1 MEGYRYRLRSRAII
15 FLILLLAWMT
25 MIFVMSSMPGEEST
39 EMSNIFL
46 KLGNRFL
53 LWIAPGSSLA
63 FRSFLVRKMAHV
75 TEYLILEIFMVFTLR
90 EWMRAKNKDVMRKSF
105 YADLLLRPFLLGVLY
120 AASDELH
127 QYFVSERSAQIRD
140 VCIDSIGLA
149 LGLLL
154 SWLILNIL
162 YHRILRRTTLS

>member
-1 MEGYRYRLRSRAII
+1 MKGYRYRLRSRAIV

-25 MIFVMSSMPGEEST
+25 LIFVMSSMPGEEST

-46 KLGNRFL
+46 RLGNHFL

-63 FRSFLVRKMAHV
+63 FRSFLVRKTAHV
-75 TEYLILEIFMVFTLR
+75 TEYLILEVFMVFTLR
-90 EWMRAKNKDVMRKSF
+90 EWMRAKNKDVMRKGF

-127 QYFVSERSAQIRD
+127 QYFVSERSAQVKD
-140 VCIDSIGLA
+140 VGIDSIGLA

-162 YHRILRRTTLS
+162 YHRILRHTTLS